1 MVTVIREDQFQQCF
15 ELVISLWPADMKIKS
30 SAEEDLYDPDSF
42 GLSALYCDI
51 YKRTLDFLEDMDCRM
66 VHIVNYAVFQV
77 GRAKSR
83 SMEAEFITRD
93 SIDIQQ
99 VKAVLNNSLAWEV
112 A

>member
-1 MVTVIREDQFQQCF
+1 
-15 ELVISLWPADMKIKS
+15 
-30 SAEEDLYDPDSF
+30 
-42 GLSALYCDI
+42 
-51 YKRTLDFLEDMDCRM
+51 M